1 MNNQTRFAHT
11 LLSQSVYLC
20 IGILENMNE
29 RNGELGMEGT
39 SRQGGL
45 ELQTAQRRP
54 HKESPS
60 TMILLVPKETNL

>member
-1 MNNQTRFAHT
+1 MNNQTRFAHI

-20 IGILENMNE
+20 IGILKNMNE

-39 SRQGGL
+39 SRQGGM
-45 ELQTAQRRP
+45 ELQTAQRRA

-60 TMILLVPKETNL
+60 TMILLVPMETNL